1 MKRRDFMRLGALG
14 FLTLTPLA
22 TFAMS
27 RHHKARG
34 ADLKVRQLPEH
45 LPLRQLPKIE
55 NLSSGSDFKA
65 RLTLAA
71 TPVELTGPEK
81 TQLWLYNNQ
90 ITPLI
95 EVTEGDNVEVQVD
108 NHLHQPTTV
117 HWHGLKI
124 PNSEDGG
131 PHDLIAPHQS
141 RTYRFQ
147 VKPGNAGLHWFHP
160 HPHDYLADQIA
171 HSMAGAFLVKP
182 LEDPLPAD
190 LPSYLLMVTDLRL
203 DAQGQVAP
211 HTHVDWMNGREGD
224 ILLVNGQR
232 NPKLELAPGS
242 TLRLRM
248 INACAGRYLRLALD
262 KHPMQL
268 IGTDGG
274 YLEHPVDL
282 DELLLVPGQ
291 RCDLLVKLSDEPNQ
305 SFVLQKL
312 PYDRDWMGPKPAHYL
327 TTETLMTL
335 ATNTATQAPAIALP
349 QRLTEIKPLAEAEVY
364 RQVELSEV
372 MPGHAMSS
380 TDQHSA
386 GHQGNANH
394 QNHGGHG
401 GHGNH
406 GNHGN
411 HAEPGPAA
419 MMTGRPPID
428 FLINGE
434 SFTPGQIMFT
444 GKVGQI
450 EEWEVFNNS
459 HMDHPF
465 HVHGTHF
472 QVVAEQGEAGE
483 WQPPAY
489 RAWLDTVNLKP
500 KQRLKL
506 RLVFDEPGEW
516 MFHCHIIEHEEM
528 GMMASILV
536 Q

>member
-1 MKRRDFMRLGALG
+1 MIRRDFMRLGALG
-14 FLTLTPLA
+14 LLTLTPLA
-22 TFAMS
+22 SIAMS
-27 RHHKARG
+27 KHHQG
-34 ADLKVRQLPEH
+34 SGVDLKIRQLPEH
-45 LPLRQLPKIE
+45 LPLRQLPEIE
-55 NLSSGSDFKA
+55 NLASGNVFKA
-65 RLTLAA
+65 RLSVAA

-95 EVTEGDNVEVQVD
+95 QVTEGDHVEVQVD

-117 HWHGLKI
+117 HWHGLKV

-147 VKPGNAGLHWFHP
+147 VKPGDAGLHWFHP
-160 HPHDYLADQIA
+160 HPHAYLADQIA
-171 HSMAGAFLVKP
+171 HSMAAAFLVKP
-182 LEDPLPAD
+182 YQDPMPA

-211 HTHVDWMNGREGD
+211 HTHVDWVNGREGD

-262 KHPMQL
+262 KHTIQL

-274 YLEHPVDL
+274 YLEQPVEL
-282 DELLLVPGQ
+282 EELLLVPGQ
-291 RCDLLVKLSDEPNQ
+291 RCDMLIKLSHEPNQ
-305 SFVLQKL
+305 SFALQTL
-312 PYDRDWMGPKPAHYL
+312 PYDRDWMGPRPAHYL

-335 ATNTATQAPAIALP
+335 ATNAATRAPAIALP
-349 QRLTEIKPLAEAEVY
+349 QRLTEIKPLAEAEVH
-364 RQVELSEV
+364 RLLELSEV

-380 TDQHSA
+380 M
-386 GHQGNANH
+386 GHNQESTTSP
-394 QNHGGHG
+394 QGHG
-401 GHGNH
+401 GHSMH
-406 GNHGN
+406 GNQGQHS
-411 HAEPGPAA
+411 PAGI
-419 MMTGRPPID
+419 MTGRPPIE

-434 SFTPGQIMFT
+434 SFTPGRIMFT
-444 GKVGQI
+444 GKVGQL

-465 HVHGTHF
+465 HIHGTHF
-472 QVVAEQGEAGE
+472 QVVAEQDAAGA
-483 WQPPAY
+483 WQIPAY
-489 RAWLDTVNLKP
+489 RAWRDTVNLLP
-500 KQRLKL
+500 NQRLKL
-506 RLVFDEPGEW
+506 RLVFNEPGEW
-516 MFHCHIIEHEEM
+516 MFHCHIIEHEEL

>member
-1 MKRRDFMRLGALG
+1 MRLGALG
-14 FLTLTPLA
+14 LLTLTPLT

-27 RHHKARG
+27 KHHQGSATN
-34 ADLKVRQLPEH
+34 LMVRQLPEH
-45 LPLRQLPKIE
+45 LPLRQLPEIE
-55 NLSSGSDFKA
+55 NFSSSNGFKT
-65 RLTLAA
+65 RLTLAP
-71 TPVELTGPEK
+71 TPVELTGPEH
-81 TQLWLYNNQ
+81 TELWLYNDQ

-95 EVTEGDNVEVQVD
+95 QVTEGDSVEIQVD

-117 HWHGLKI
+117 HWHGLNI
-124 PNSEDGG
+124 PNSEDRG
-131 PHDLIAPHQS
+131 PHDLIAPNQS

-147 VKPGNAGLHWFHP
+147 VKQGNAGLHWFHP

-182 LEDPLPAD
+182 YQDPLPAD
-190 LPSYLLMVTDLRL
+190 LPAYLLMVTDLRL
-203 DAQGQVAP
+203 DSQGQVAP

-248 INACAGRYLRLALD
+248 INACAGRYLRLVLD
-262 KHPMQL
+262 KHPIQL

-274 YLEHPVDL
+274 YLEQSVEL

-291 RCDLLVKLSDEPNQ
+291 RCDLLIKLSDEPNQ
-305 SFVLQKL
+305 TFALQKL
-312 PYDRDWMGPKPAHYL
+312 PYDRNWMGPVPAHYL
-327 TTETLMTL
+327 IPETLMTL
-335 ATNTATQAPAIALP
+335 ATNSDSPAPARVLP
-349 QRLTEIKPLAEAEVY
+349 QRLTEIKPLAEAEVR
-364 RQVELSEV
+364 RQIELSEV
-372 MPGHAMSS
+372 MSNHAMVAMSQEGD
-380 TDQHSA
+380 DQQSVA
-386 GHQGNANH
+386 SHQ
-394 QNHGGHG
+394 Q

-406 GNHGN
+406 GNKAQHR
-411 HAEPGPAA
+411 PAS
-419 MMTGRPPID
+419 MMTGRPPVE

-444 GKVGQI
+444 GKVGQL
-450 EEWEVFNNS
+450 EEWEIFNNS

-472 QVVAEQGEAGE
+472 QVVAEQDAAGV
-483 WQPPAY
+483 WQTPDY
-489 RAWLDTVNLKP
+489 LAWRDTVNVQP
-500 KQRLKL
+500 NQRLKL

-516 MFHCHIIEHEEM
+516 MFHCHIIEHEEL

>member
-1 MKRRDFMRLGALG
+1 MRLAALG
-14 FLTLTPLA
+14 FLTLTPIA
-22 TFAMS
+22 TIAMPK
-27 RHHKARG
+27 HHQTSG
-34 ADLKVRQLPEH
+34 TDLKVRQLPQH

-55 NLSSGSDFKA
+55 NLSSGEDFKA

-71 TPVELTGPEK
+71 TSVELTGPEK
-81 TQLWLYNNQ
+81 TELWLYNNQ

-95 EVTEGDNVEVQVD
+95 QVTEGDNVEVQLD

-117 HWHGLKI
+117 HWHGLRI

-131 PHDLIAPHQS
+131 PHDPIAPHQS

-160 HPHDYLADQIA
+160 HPHNYLADQIA

-182 LEDPLPAD
+182 IQDPLPAD
-190 LPSYLLMVTDLRL
+190 LPAYLLMVTDLRL
-203 DAQGQVAP
+203 DTQGQVAP
-211 HTHVDWMNGREGD
+211 HTHVDWVNGREGD

-262 KHPMQL
+262 KQSMQL

-274 YLEHPVDL
+274 YLEQPVDL
-282 DELLLVPGQ
+282 NELLLVPGQ

-327 TTETLMTL
+327 ATETLMTL
-335 ATNTATQAPAIALP
+335 ATNAATPAPAIALP
-349 QRLTEIKPLAEAEVY
+349 QRLTEIEPLAEAQVH
-364 RQVELSEV
+364 RQIELSEV
-372 MPGHAMSS
+372 MPGHIMPSANQD
-380 TDQHSA
+380 TGGHA
-386 GHQGNANH
+386 GHS
-394 QNHGGHG
+394 NHGSQ
-401 GHGNH
+401 
-406 GNHGN
+406 
-411 HAEPGPAA
+411 APLRPAG

-434 SFTPGQIMFT
+434 AFTPGQIMFT
-444 GKVGQI
+444 GNVGQV
-450 EEWEVFNNS
+450 EEWEVINNS

-472 QVVAEQGEAGE
+472 QVVAEQDGAGV
-483 WQPPAY
+483 WQTPEY
-489 RAWLDTVNLKP
+489 RAWRDTVNLRP
-500 KQRLKL
+500 SQRLKL

-516 MFHCHIIEHEEM
+516 MFHCHIIEHEEL